1 MKDGIGPSAVN
12 CILNEEFGM
21 KFEMIGK
28 NVRVDDD
35 LRLRVEDKL
44 NKYGRYFDSEIT
56 AFVTFS
62 QLKNLKVVEIT
73 IPLKNGAVIRAEEES
88 FDMLTSIDKAVD
100 RLDRQ
105 VRKHK
110 TALRKRYQ
118 THDSIRF
125 EEIPEAEEHEEEIKI
140 MRTKNFPVKPMSP
153 DEAIMQ
159 MELVGHDFFVFL
171 NAETDEVNVVY
182 RRKNGGYG
190 LIEPVLE

>member
-1 MKDGIGPSAVN
+1 MN
-12 CILNEEFGM
+12 
-21 KFEMIGK
+21 FEIIGK
-28 NVRVDDD
+28 NVRVDED

-44 NKYGRYFDSEIT
+44 NKYGRYFNSEIT

-62 QLKNLKVVEIT
+62 QLKNLQVVEIT

-88 FDMLTSIDKAVD
+88 FDMMTSIDKAVD
-100 RLDRQ
+100 KLDRQ
-105 VRKHK
+105 IRKHK

-125 EEIPEAEEHEEEIKI
+125 EEIPEIEEKEEVEEIKI

-190 LIEPVLE
+190 LIEPVVE